1 MAGGTA
7 GKRFALPNSKIMIH
21 QGSAGTRGAPSDM
34 AIHLKEVLATTRRMA
49 EIIAFHSGQSVER
62 VERDIDRDYFMTP
75 DEAKQYGVIDEIITP
90 HRGLCA
96 PPAGAADAADRAG
109 TDAAGEERA
118 LSGAHA

>member
-1 MAGGTA
+1 
-7 GKRFALPNSKIMIH
+7 
-21 QGSAGTRGAPSDM
+21 
-34 AIHLKEVLATTRRMA
+34 
-49 EIIAFHSGQSVER
+49 
-62 VERDIDRDYFMTP
+62 MTP